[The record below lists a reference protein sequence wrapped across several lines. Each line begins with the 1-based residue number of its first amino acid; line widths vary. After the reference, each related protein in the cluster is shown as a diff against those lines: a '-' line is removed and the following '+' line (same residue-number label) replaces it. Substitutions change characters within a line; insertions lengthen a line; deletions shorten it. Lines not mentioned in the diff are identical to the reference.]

1 MESTKLKLTANV
13 LLADQ
18 LNANVATKRMDGTRL
33 PIYLAIVSI
42 VISLFE
48 EAFIKD
54 GKVKI
59 NLWSIIGSVKQIR
72 KAFEAIKEKIEL
84 LS

>member
-18 LNANVATKRMDGTRL
+18 LNANVATKRMDSTRL

-59 NLWSIIGSVKQIR
+59 NLWSVIGSVKQIR

-84 LS
+84 L

>member
-59 NLWSIIGSVKQIR
+59 NLWSVIGSVKQIR

-84 LS
+84 L